1 VRQPAWQ
8 NTLYHG
14 DNLAILREHV
24 PAESVD
30 LIYLDPPFNS
40 GREYALLVSPPNGRA
55 PRARVTAFEDAWR
68 WDDAA
73 DAAYA
78 EISARAPANVATLIA
93 ALCATLDRNDLT
105 AYLVMMTIRL
115 VELRRVLKA
124 SGSIYLH
131 CDPAAS
137 HYLKIVMDALFGSA
151 QFRRE
156 IIWRGGWVSG
166 FKAAAKNW
174 VRNHDVLLYYVKDR
188 RYFTFNKQYASHPEG
203 YRRRGGGGNPAGRA
217 YDDVWTDV
225 YSPWIM
231 SYSREKLGYLT
242 QKPLA
247 LLERIILASSNPG
260 DLVLDPFAGCGTTLH
275 AAQQLDRRWLGI
287 EIADP
292 AIAVMRNRLE
302 AAFPGVAFGL
312 QGAPVRPLASQRPAR
327 RQAKR
332 EQAAGGR

>member
-1 VRQPAWQ
+1 VNQAGWQ

-14 DNLAILREHV
+14 DNLGILRGHV
-24 PAESVD
+24 PSQSVD

-40 GREYALLVSPPNGRA
+40 GREYALLLAAPNGRA
-55 PRARVTAFEDAWR
+55 PRAHVTAFEDYWR

-78 EISARAPANVATLIA
+78 DIAERAPANVATLLP
-93 ALCATLDRNDLT
+93 ALRATLGRNDLT
-105 AYLVMMTIRL
+105 AYLVMMTVRL
-115 VELRRVLKA
+115 LELHRVLA
-124 SGSIYLH
+124 DSGSLYLH

-137 HYLKIVMDALFGSA
+137 HYLKAVMDAIFGPT

-156 IIWRGGWVSG
+156 IIWRSGWVSG
-166 FKAAAKNW
+166 FKTAAKNW

-188 RYFTFNKQYASHPEG
+188 RRFTFNKQYAPHPAG
-203 YRRRGGGGNPAGRA
+203 YRRRGGGGNPAGTA

-231 SYSREKLGYLT
+231 SYSQEKLGYLT

-275 AAQQLDRRWLGI
+275 AAQKLDRRWIGI
-287 EIADP
+287 DNVSP
-292 AIAVMRNRLE
+292 AVAVVRKRMA
-302 AAFPGVAFGL
+302 AAFPDVPFHV
-312 QGAPVRPLASQRPAR
+312 QGEPD
-327 RQAKR
+327 
-332 EQAAGGR
+332 